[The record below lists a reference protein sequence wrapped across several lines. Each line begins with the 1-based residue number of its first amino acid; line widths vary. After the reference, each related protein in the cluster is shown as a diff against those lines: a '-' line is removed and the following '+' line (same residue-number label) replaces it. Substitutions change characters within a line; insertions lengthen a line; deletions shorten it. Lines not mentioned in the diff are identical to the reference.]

1 MDNVSVPSNSSQ
13 ASQVRYAG
21 FGIRFLAYWVDF
33 IILFPLGFI
42 IQQMIGNNPFA
53 IFQSQTLSELQ
64 KVQTSASSPLGV
76 LISLGC
82 ALAFFLIFWV
92 NYDGATPGKKLLGIK
107 IVKVDGKKLTYPV
120 AFIRYIGYMISAATI
135 FFFGLGYLWIIWD
148 KKKQALH
155 DKIAGTIV
163 VRTEKK
169 PQTALA
175 VLLTLA
181 AMFLL
186 FGYMGAAMFKGFT
199 LGMQEVQKKKLN
211 SIPAQNLQ
219 QNKESMA
226 PEAKVHYDKTQT
238 LFKQLQTTTDSAT
251 IKILAQQLIQEGK
264 AAADAQPNNPMLWSN
279 LGDAYTWMNIPGSGD
294 QALNAY
300 QKAEQLMPNDATYI
314 NNVGGQLVRNG
325 KNDEA
330 VLQFQKTLRITS
342 DSGYA
347 YFGIGQA
354 YENLKIYDEAR
365 TNYTKAISVFQAEN
379 TNGGFD
385 TIILNVQKALAGL
398 PK

>member
-1 MDNVSVPSNSSQ
+1 
-13 ASQVRYAG
+13 
-21 FGIRFLAYWVDF
+21 
-33 IILFPLGFI
+33 
-42 IQQMIGNNPFA
+42 
-53 IFQSQTLSELQ
+53 
-64 KVQTSASSPLGV
+64 
-76 LISLGC
+76 
-82 ALAFFLIFWV
+82 
-92 NYDGATPGKKLLGIK
+92 
-107 IVKVDGKKLTYPV
+107 
-120 AFIRYIGYMISAATI
+120 
-135 FFFGLGYLWIIWD
+135 
-148 KKKQALH
+148 
-155 DKIAGTIV
+155 
-163 VRTEKK
+163 
-169 PQTALA
+169 
-175 VLLTLA
+175 
-181 AMFLL
+181 
-186 FGYMGAAMFKGFT
+186 
-199 LGMQEVQKKKLN
+199 
-211 SIPAQNLQ
+211 
-219 QNKESMA
+219 
-226 PEAKVHYDKTQT
+226 
-238 LFKQLQTTTDSAT
+238 
-251 IKILAQQLIQEGK
+251 
-264 AAADAQPNNPMLWSN
+264 MLWSN